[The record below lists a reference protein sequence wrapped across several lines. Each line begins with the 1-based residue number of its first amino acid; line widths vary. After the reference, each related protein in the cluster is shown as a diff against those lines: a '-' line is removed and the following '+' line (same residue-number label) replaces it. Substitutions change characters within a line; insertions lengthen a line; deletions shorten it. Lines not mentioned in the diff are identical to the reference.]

1 MTATKM
7 LTREEWIGRVGQ
19 ALRDAWPDERADRVA
34 APALPGAAGALVA
47 LALHDLH
54 PDRDVV
60 IIATGPDETEAL
72 FTDIRTLE
80 PLNLADPF
88 LLYAPEAGE
97 SRDIEREGMRL
108 AVARE
113 LFAPAGPKG
122 GGRIFIASGT
132 ALLAPLPD
140 PTAVE
145 KASRL
150 LKVDEDVESFEGL
163 AHGFV
168 GTGYDRVGEVTAK
181 GQLAVRG
188 GLLDIWPPTAPLP
201 IRIDFFGETIESI
214 REFDPASQRSGER
227 LREIWIAPAATRTLP
242 AVPPVEK
249 LPEDAIFLWHDH
261 DRIAGSTLRPA
272 DEVPTPFAWE
282 ELLAAVGDRAPYR
295 QIFAGDPPPAGL
307 PTLPLDVV
315 PAPGLA
321 DMAEDEL
328 NQDVRANER
337 KRLLDDLRERADA
350 GTTVRILLDTAG
362 GVEWL
367 AQELGDGT
375 AVDLRQGLLSGGC
388 EWPGLGL
395 VLLGQSDI
403 YATRKRTSRRLV
415 PPAIANRGGR
425 IERSEELSPGDLV
438 VHIDHGIGRFE
449 GISQLEIN
457 GQRQEVMTILY
468 ADDARLHVPVS
479 HAHLLSRYIG
489 VAGQRVKLHKLGAK
503 RWQQDCIKAERS
515 IVDYAAAL
523 LEVQAHRNARP
534 GFSYDVAP
542 PWMESF
548 EAAFPFQE
556 TPDQLKCIEA
566 IKEDMAAT
574 KPMDRLIC
582 GDAGYGKTE
591 IAMRAAFLAVM
602 NGKQVAVLT
611 PTTVLAEQHY
621 ATFRERMEA
630 FPVRIEVLSRL
641 RSQGERRKNIH
652 DASTGGVDILIG
664 THAILQESVT
674 FHDIGLVVI
683 DEEQRFGVI
692 QKEKLKQL
700 RATVDILTLSA
711 TPIPR
716 TLYMSMTG
724 ARDLSLLQTPPQERL
739 AIETHVE
746 RDRDSVIRS
755 AVLRELNREGQVF
768 FLHNRVVTMP
778 IVYKRL
784 HALLPE
790 VRIAIAHGQQ
800 TAEELGRTMR
810 RFEAGEFDMLLC
822 TTIIES
828 GLDIP
833 RANTIIIN
841 RADRFG
847 LADLYQLRGRVGRS
861 SRRGYAYL
869 LIPPQGVMDEEARQR
884 IKALQRHGGLG
895 GGLNLALRDLEIR
908 GAGNILGA
916 EQSGHIA
923 AVGFGLYCQL
933 LKRTIARL
941 KGENPP
947 LLIDVELH
955 LDFLALSPDLG
966 TAPSSATGI
975 PYDYLDDER
984 LRMNFHR
991 RIAEASAVP
1000 EIRELRAELH
1010 ERFGPPPDE
1019 VVRMLRMAELRILAA
1034 TAGYARVDVKENV
1047 VRLQRRDG
1055 QPYLD
1060 KKGKLPRLSGKTPDA
1075 LLTSLF
1081 RVLSSATRN

>member
-1 MTATKM
+1 M
-7 LTREEWIGRVGQ
+7 LTKEQWIDKIAQ
-19 ALRDAWPDERADRVA
+19 ALRRAWPDGKAVRVA
-34 APALPGAAGALVA
+34 APALPGAAGALVV
-47 LALHDLH
+47 LALHHLH

-60 IIATGPDETEAL
+60 AIATGPDETEAL
-72 FTDIRTLE
+72 FTDIRSLS
-80 PLNLADPF
+80 PVNLPDPF
-88 LLYAPEAGE
+88 LLYAPESGD

-113 LFAPAGPKG
+113 LFAAPAGKQS
-122 GGRIFIASGT
+122 GRIFISSGT

-140 PTAVE
+140 PIAVE
-145 KASRL
+145 KASKL
-150 LKVDEDVESFEGL
+150 LKMGEDVDSFEDL

-168 GTGYDRVGEVTAK
+168 QTGYDRVGEVTAK

-201 IRIDFFGETIESI
+201 VRIDFFGDTIETI
-214 REFDPASQRSGER
+214 REFDPATQRSGAR
-227 LREIWIAPAATRTLP
+227 LKEVWIAPSGSKSLP
-242 AVPPVEK
+242 SIPPAEK
-249 LPEDAIFLWHDH
+249 LPEGAIVLWLDH
-261 DRIAGSTLRPA
+261 DRIAGATLRPE

-282 ELLAAVGDRAPYR
+282 KLLQKVDGRSPRR
-295 QIFAGDPPPAGL
+295 QLFTGDPPPADL
-307 PTLPLDVV
+307 PTMALDVV

-321 DMAEDEL
+321 DIAENEL

-337 KRLLDDLRERADA
+337 KRLLDDLRERAD
-350 GTTVRILLDTAG
+350 GGQNVRILLDTAG

-367 AQELGDGT
+367 SQELGEDT
-375 AVDLRQGLLSGGC
+375 PIDLRQGLLSGGC

-403 YATRKRTSRRLV
+403 YAVHKRSSRKLV

-425 IERSEELSPGDLV
+425 IERSEELKPGDLV
-438 VHIDHGIGRFE
+438 VHVDHGIGRFE
-449 GISQLEIN
+449 GINELEIN
-457 GQRQEVMTILY
+457 GKKQEVMTILY
-468 ADDARLHVPVS
+468 ADDAKLHVPVS

-489 VAGQRVKLHKLGAK
+489 VAGQRVKLHKLGSK
-503 RWQQDCIKAERS
+503 RWRQDCIKAERS

-523 LEVQAHRNARP
+523 LEVQARRNSRP
-534 GFSYDVAP
+534 GFAYDVKP

-548 EAAFPFQE
+548 EAAFPFKE
-556 TPDQLKCIEA
+556 TPDQIKCIEA
-566 IKEDMAAT
+566 IKEDMAAA

-591 IAMRAAFLAVM
+591 VAMRAAFLAVM

-641 RSQGERRKNIH
+641 RSQTERKNILH
-652 DASTGGVDILIG
+652 DTAQGGVDILIG
-664 THAILQESVT
+664 THAILQNSVT

-683 DEEQRFGVI
+683 DEEQRFGVV
-692 QKEKLKQL
+692 QKERLKQL
-700 RATVDILTLSA
+700 RATVDVLTLSA

-746 RDRDSVIRS
+746 RDRDSIIRS

-784 HALLPE
+784 KTILPE
-790 VRIAIAHGQQ
+790 ARIEIAHGQQ
-800 TAEELGRTMR
+800 SADELGKTMH
-810 RFEAGEFDMLLC
+810 RFEAGEFDVLLC

-933 LKRTIARL
+933 LRRTIARL

-947 LLIDVELH
+947 LLIDVDLQ
-955 LDFLALSPDLG
+955 LDFLSLSPD
-966 TAPSSATGI
+966 TEENPFSATGI
-975 PYDYLDDER
+975 PYSYLDDER

-991 RIAEASAVP
+991 RIAEAVSVQ
-1000 EIRELRAELH
+1000 EIRELRAEMD
-1010 ERFGPPPDE
+1010 ERFGKPPIE
-1019 VVRMLRMAELRILAA
+1019 VIRMLRMAELRILAA
-1034 TAGYARVDVKENV
+1034 AAGYVHIHVKDKIV
-1047 VRLQRRDG
+1047 HLQKRNG

-1060 KKGKLPRLSGKTPDA
+1060 GKGKLPRISDKSPDA
-1075 LLTSLF
+1075 KLTALF
-1081 RVLSSATRN
+1081 RIVSAATKK